1 MPHADGEGVW
11 EPRFYLLSK
20 DSTEAFGFCLH
31 KELGCEGHIVR
42 QVKLGGLAQR
52 RGLQDGDR
60 LLQVN
65 GHFVDDMDH
74 HKVS

>member
-31 KELGCEGHIVR
+31 KELGCEGHIVW